1 MISSKKLPKNDDSK
15 AFDSILQIGHC
26 FVRNGVPQTKID
38 RRLTV
43 LCKLVIFLVVTGFT
57 EIFIVTAPH
66 WRCDDKQ
73 EKQTKNDYYEVSN
86 SSLQIGYLLGSK
98 KVQREFHRKSSKM
111 WLWWKA
117 PKN

>member
-1 MISSKKLPKNDDSK
+1 MK
-15 AFDSILQIGHC
+15 
-26 FVRNGVPQTKID
+26 TKID

-73 EKQTKNDYYEVSN
+73 EKQAKNDFYEVAN

-111 WLWWKA
+111 WLMESTK
-117 PKN
+117 KLDQHEDSETCKKYFQIVHLFVRKGV